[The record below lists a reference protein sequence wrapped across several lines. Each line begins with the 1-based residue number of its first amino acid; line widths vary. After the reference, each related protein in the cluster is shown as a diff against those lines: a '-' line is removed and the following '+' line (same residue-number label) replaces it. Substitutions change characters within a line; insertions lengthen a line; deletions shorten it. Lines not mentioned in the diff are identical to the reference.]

1 MTPEEIIKLEKK
13 LEKRRKLTKK
23 YQQEKIQNYENN
35 NVRNETIEQI
45 IKRNEY
51 SLDYYYKNKERLD
64 NKRKELYQQQKQQ
77 LSQQSRDY
85 YYKNK
90 DELDKKRKE
99 LYQQNKERINQENR
113 VLAKCKKILKY
124 EIV

>member
-1 MTPEEIIKLEKK
+1 MTPEEIAKIEKK
-13 LEKRRKLTKK
+13 IEKRRKLTKK
-23 YQQEKIQNYENN
+23 YQQEKLQNYENN
-35 NVRNETIEQI
+35 NVRNETIAHIINNKDELI
-45 IKRNEY
+45 IKRNKN
-51 SLDYYYKNKERLD
+51 SL
-64 NKRKELYQQQKQQ
+64 
-77 LSQQSRDY
+77 DY

>member
-1 MTPEEIIKLEKK
+1 MTPEEEKKLEKK

-35 NVRNETIEQI
+35 DVRNETIARIINNKDELI
-45 IKRNEY
+45 IKRNKKC
-51 SLDYYYKNKERLD
+51 L
-64 NKRKELYQQQKQQ
+64 
-77 LSQQSRDY
+77 DY

-99 LYQQNKERINQENR
+99 LYQQNKERISQETR
-113 VLAKCKKILKY
+113 VLKFCKKIIAG
-124 EIV
+124 EIEI

>member
-1 MTPEEIIKLEKK
+1 MTPEEINKLEKK
-13 LEKRRKLTKK
+13 IEKRRKLTKK

-35 NVRNETIEQI
+35 DVRNETLEHI

-51 SLDYYYKNKERLD
+51 SL
-64 NKRKELYQQQKQQ
+64 
-77 LSQQSRDY
+77 DY

-99 LYQQNKERINQENR
+99 LYQQNKERISQESR
-113 VLAKCKKILKY
+113 VLTKCKKILKY
-124 EIV
+124 EI

>member
-1 MTPEEIIKLEKK
+1 MTPEEINKLEKK
-13 LEKRRKLTKK
+13 IEKRRKLTKK

-35 NVRNETIEQI
+35 DVRNETLEHI

-51 SLDYYYKNKERLD
+51 SL
-64 NKRKELYQQQKQQ
+64 
-77 LSQQSRDY
+77 DY

-99 LYQQNKERINQENR
+99 LYQQNKEQISRETR
-113 VLAKCKKILKY
+113 VLTKCKKILKY
-124 EIV
+124 EMF

>member
-1 MTPEEIIKLEKK
+1 MTPEEINKLEKK
-13 LEKRRKLTKK
+13 IEKRRKLTKK

-35 NVRNETIEQI
+35 DVRNETLEHI

-51 SLDYYYKNKERLD
+51 SL
-64 NKRKELYQQQKQQ
+64 
-77 LSQQSRDY
+77 DY

-99 LYQQNKERINQENR
+99 LYQQNKEQLSQQTR
-113 VLAKCKKILKY
+113 VLKFCKKK
-124 EIV
+124 

>member
-1 MTPEEIIKLEKK
+1 MTPEEINKLEKK
-13 LEKRRKLTKK
+13 IEKRRKLTKK

-35 NVRNETIEQI
+35 DVRNETLEHI

-51 SLDYYYKNKERLD
+51 SL
-64 NKRKELYQQQKQQ
+64 
-77 LSQQSRDY
+77 DY

-99 LYQQNKERINQENR
+99 LYQQNKERISQETR
-113 VLAKCKKILKY
+113 VLTKCKKILKY
-124 EIV
+124 EI